1 MSAGD
6 ILLSIVNWLF
16 KGSLGLLPNEV
27 SFLPYADFVS
37 TLDGLKDNLV
47 YAFSGL
53 GNVMPINLIF
63 VLISVIMAGELILFA
78 IKSVMFMI
86 NLIRGSGA

>member
-6 ILLSIVNWLF
+6 ILLTIVNWLF
-16 KGSLGLLPNEV
+16 KTSLGLLPAEI
-27 SFLPYADFVS
+27 SFLSYADFVS

-47 YAFSGL
+47 YIFSGL
-53 GNVMPINLIF
+53 GNVMPIALVF
-63 VLISVIMAGELILFA
+63 VLISVIMAGELILFG